1 MAYDQEIAARVR
13 RLLGGRPD
21 IKEKEMMGGLT
32 FLVDGHIACS
42 VSGRGG
48 MLIRVGAEAMD
59 RVLKEQ
65 QVHPAVMGA
74 RAMTGFVRVDPEAYR
89 TDAALKKWIQRG
101 LDIVA
106 AIPATKPAAKIK
118 RPNPSQKRRDP
129 G

>member
-1 MAYDQEIAARVR
+1 MAYDQKTAARVR

-21 IKEKEMMGGLT
+21 ITEKEMMGGLT
-32 FLVDGHIACS
+32 FLVNGHMACS

-48 MLIRVGAEAMD
+48 MLIRVGAESMD

-65 QVHPAVMGA
+65 QVQPAVMGA
-74 RAMTGFVRVDPEAYR
+74 RTMTGFVRVDPEGYR
-89 TDAALKKWIQRG
+89 TDAALKKWVQRG
-101 LDIVA
+101 LDLVA
-106 AIPATKPAAKIK
+106 AIPPRKPAKVK